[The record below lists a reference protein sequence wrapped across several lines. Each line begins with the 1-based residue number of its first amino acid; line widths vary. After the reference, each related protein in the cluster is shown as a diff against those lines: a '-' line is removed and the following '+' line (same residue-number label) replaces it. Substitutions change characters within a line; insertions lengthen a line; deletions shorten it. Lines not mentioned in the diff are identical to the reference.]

1 MKNLNKMLH
10 EARRIAGQ
18 NLSLFIAFINP
29 GEGKYV
35 SSCCLW
41 SGVSGSGQKTIEKEA
56 ESIDEAVKQVGQI
69 AGQYPGFHG
78 APIIINDIPRRNIAD
93 G

>member
-1 MKNLNKMLH
+1 MKNIDKMLH
-10 EARRIAGQ
+10 DARRRAGQ
-18 NLSLFIAFINP
+18 NLSLFLAFITP
-29 GEGKYV
+29 RKGKYV

-41 SGVSGSGQKTIEKEA
+41 GGVPGSGQKTIEKDA
-56 ESIDEAVKQVGQI
+56 DSIDEAAKQVGQL

-78 APIIINDIPRRNIAD
+78 VPIIIDDIPRRCED